1 LIPAFPVYLF
11 DVDGTLLDSAAD
23 ICGTIQTVLANR
35 GRNDI
40 TDDMLRPYIGRH
52 LLDEFLELGFSR
64 DDIEPMIAEYRA
76 LYPTRKHASTM
87 VYPGVADALARM
99 GGRKSTATTKGTATT
114 RQVLEQFGLIGH
126 FDHVQ
131 GTDGFPAKPEPD
143 VLLRSLE
150 VLRVRPRDCLF
161 VGDSPAD
168 MDAGRRAGM
177 RICAVTW
184 GYGDPE
190 ELAGWEPDFWAHT
203 PHELLP
209 DY

>member
-1 LIPAFPVYLF
+1 VYLF
-11 DVDGTLLDSAAD
+11 DVDGTLMDSAVD
-23 ICGTIQTVLANR
+23 ICGAIQTVLANR
-35 GRNDI
+35 GRTDI
-40 TDDMLRPYIGRH
+40 THEVLRPYIGRH

-64 DDIEPMIAEYRA
+64 GDIEEMIIEYRA
-76 LYPTRKHASTM
+76 IYPARKHASTT
-87 VYPGVADALARM
+87 VYPGVADTLARL
-99 GGRKSTATTKGTATT
+99 GGRKSTATTKGTQTT

-126 FDHVQ
+126 FDHIQ
-131 GTDGFPAKPEPD
+131 GTDGFAAKPAPD

-150 VLRVRPRDCLF
+150 VLRVQPRDCLF
-161 VGDSPAD
+161 VGDSPSD

-190 ELAGWEPDFWAHT
+190 ELAGWRPDFWAHT

>member
-1 LIPAFPVYLF
+1 MIPAFPVYLF

-23 ICGTIQTVLANR
+23 ICGTIQIVLANR

>member
-1 LIPAFPVYLF
+1 MIPAFPVYLF
-11 DVDGTLLDSAAD
+11 DVDGTLMDSAAD
-23 ICGTIQTVLANR
+23 ICGAIQTVLANR
-35 GRNDI
+35 GRTDI

-64 DDIEPMIAEYRA
+64 DNIEQMIVEYRA
-76 LYPTRKHASTM
+76 IYPARKHAST
-87 VYPGVADALARM
+87 VVFHGVADALARL

-131 GTDGFPAKPEPD
+131 GTDGFAAKPEPD

-150 VLRVRPRDCLF
+150 VLRVRARDCLF
-161 VGDSPAD
+161 VGDSPSD
-168 MDAGRRAGM
+168 MEAGRRAGM
-177 RICAVTW
+177 RICAVSW
-184 GYGDPE
+184 GYGDPD
-190 ELAGWEPDFWAHT
+190 ELAVWEPDFWAHR